1 VPRAPQHKVVLF
13 VDICDSTQ
21 LYETLGDEVASRRV
35 GGCLEALGK
44 RVDEA
49 GGRVVQRIGDELMC
63 LFAGP
68 EGALECARGM
78 QEYIVR
84 KAVRT
89 KPVMAIR
96 IGCHFGPV
104 LEKAADLFGD
114 SVNVAARAAEMA
126 KAGQVLTTEATVSQL
141 SGPLRERVRA
151 LGRFPLKGKRE
162 DIHIFELV
170 WQDDESTM
178 LGTLPDVPLPAEQGT
193 RLLLRYRGSE
203 LALDG
208 RARMALSVGRDPHC
222 DLIISDPKA
231 SRRHAR
237 IESRR
242 GKFVLVDQSVNG
254 TYVQIGAEQIVLL
267 REELILYSHG
277 SISFGHRADSTGAA
291 VVDFA
296 CQ

>member
-1 VPRAPQHKVVLF
+1 LATAHPQRAVLF

-21 LYETLGDEVASRRV
+21 LYETLGDDVAAKRV
-35 GGCLEALGK
+35 AGCLESLGK
-44 RVDEA
+44 QVDEA

-63 LFAGP
+63 VYPSAAS
-68 EGALECARGM
+68 ALECARGM
-78 QEYIVR
+78 QEWIMR
-84 KAVRT
+84 RALRA
-89 KPVMAIR
+89 KPALAIR

-114 SVNVAARAAEMA
+114 SVNVAARAAAMA
-126 KAGQVLTTEATVSQL
+126 KAGQVLTTGATVTQL
-141 SGPLRERVRA
+141 DGPLRERVRA
-151 LGRFPLKGKRE
+151 LGHFPIKGKRE

-178 LGTLPDVPLPAEQGT
+178 LGTLPDVPPAERPG
-193 RLLLRYRGSE
+193 RLLLRVPGRE
-203 LALDG
+203 VVLDG
-208 RARMALSVGRDPHC
+208 RSRMALTVGRDASC
-222 DLIISDPKA
+222 DVVISDPKA

-242 GKFVLVDQSVNG
+242 GKFVIIDQSVNG
-254 TYVQIGAEQIVLL
+254 TYVQIGEEQVVLL

-277 SISFGHRADSTGAA
+277 SISFGHRSDSTGAS
-291 VVDFA
+291 VVEFV

>member
-1 VPRAPQHKVVLF
+1 LATSHQQRAVLF
-13 VDICDSTQ
+13 VDICDSTH
-21 LYETLGDEVASRRV
+21 LYETLGDDVASKRV

-44 RVDEA
+44 QVDDA

-63 LFAGP
+63 VYP
-68 EGALECARGM
+68 SPDSALESARGM
-78 QEYIVR
+78 QEWIMR
-84 KAVRT
+84 KALRS
-89 KPVMAIR
+89 KPALAIR

-104 LEKAADLFGD
+104 LEKDADLFGD
-114 SVNVAARAAEMA
+114 SVNVAARAAAMA
-126 KAGQVLTTEATVSQL
+126 KAGQVLTTEATVTQL
-141 SGPLRERVRA
+141 AGPLRERLRA
-151 LGRFPLKGKRE
+151 LGRFPIRGKRE

-178 LGTLPDVPLPAEQGT
+178 LGTLPDVPPAERPG
-193 RLLLRYRGSE
+193 RLLLRFGGRE
-203 LALDG
+203 LTLDG
-208 RARMALSVGRDPHC
+208 RTRMALSVGRDAAC
-222 DLIISDPKA
+222 DVIIPDPKA

-242 GKFVLVDQSVNG
+242 GKFVIIDQSVNG
-254 TYVQIGAEQIVLL
+254 TYVHIGDEQIVLL

-291 VVDFA
+291 VVEFV